1 MEDIAIRKNFAKNIT
16 NLRKL
21 HNMSQAEFAKRIN
34 YSDKAVSKWENLE
47 TMPDVFT
54 IQKLADFF
62 NVTVDDLISKN
73 DFVEEHKKAK
83 NHIRITTLS
92 MGLAFLIGI
101 ICYLVL
107 AIIDLPHAILSIF
120 GGFIASGIVF
130 IVFSA
135 IWFNKLYRFIAISM
149 VIWPTIFVG
158 MILLDYQYSWIFL
171 VVGGITDIL
180 FAIFLSIEK
189 GKDKS

>member
-120 GGFIASGIVF
+120 GGSIASGIVF
-130 IVFSA
+130 IVFSS